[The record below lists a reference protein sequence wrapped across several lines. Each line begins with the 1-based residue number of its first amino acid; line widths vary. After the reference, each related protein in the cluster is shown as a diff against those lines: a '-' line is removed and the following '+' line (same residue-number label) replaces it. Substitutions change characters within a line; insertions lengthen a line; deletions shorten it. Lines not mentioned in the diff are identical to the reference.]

1 MLGESKVGMGL
12 MRLKVVMVQVA
23 SCPLIIL
30 LYRVMRTTPVDNNT
44 ITNKSGRSNSSQR
57 EGHPVKILELLLL
70 PRILEVRKTPI
81 SVLSFILFNTR
92 ITGTTH

>member
-1 MLGESKVGMGL
+1 MGL
-12 MRLKVVMVQVA
+12 MLLRVVVA
-23 SCPLIIL
+23 VVVACQPLIIL
-30 LYRVMRTTPVDNNT
+30 LYRAMRTTPADNNT
-44 ITNKSGRSNSSQR
+44 ITNKSGRSNSSQK
-57 EGHPVKILELLLL
+57 EGHPAKMLALLLL